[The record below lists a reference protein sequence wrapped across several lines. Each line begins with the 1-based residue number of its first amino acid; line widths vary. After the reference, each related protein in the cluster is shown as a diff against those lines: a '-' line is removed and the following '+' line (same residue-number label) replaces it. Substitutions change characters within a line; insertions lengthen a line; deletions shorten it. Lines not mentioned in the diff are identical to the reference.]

1 MRRFWT
7 AGTIGLLLV
16 GGSLLGQLSQS
27 GGSGSSVAATQS
39 GTWTMQPG
47 NTANTTP
54 WLASISQGGNAATVS
69 AQGALKIDGSGVTQP
84 VSGTLT
90 VVDKT
95 ACGTTAYDSG
105 ITALPTTSTAITAT
119 ATCVNAVLFVNITG
133 SAQTVTLSDNQG
145 TPVPYLSSFQ
155 IPANSTLVYDLH
167 YARLANG
174 IKWQATNA
182 TSVNA
187 QIVGYQ

>member
-1 MRRFWT
+1 MKRFWT
-7 AGTIGLLLV
+7 AGIIGLVLV
-16 GGSLLGQLSQS
+16 GGSVWGQLSQS
-27 GGSGSSVAATQS
+27 GGAGNAVAATQS
-39 GTWTMQPG
+39 GS
-47 NTANTTP
+47 
-54 WLASISQGGNAATVS
+54 WLMGITQGGNTATVS

-105 ITALPTTSTAITAT
+105 IVTMPTTSTVVTAT
-119 ATCVNAVLFVNITG
+119 ATCINAVVFVNTTASTQTITL
-133 SAQTVTLSDNQG
+133 QDNQAS
-145 TPVPYLSSFQ
+145 PVTYLESFQ
-155 IPANSTLVYDLH
+155 VPANSTLVYDLH
-167 YARLANG
+167 NARLANG

-182 TSVNA
+182 SSVNA